1 MTWKSKFA
9 SALTEFDIWE
19 ILNTESVFYWLGGMF
34 KDCPAGDLVQAVIE
48 LRKERKK

>member
-1 MTWKSKFA
+1 MKCM
-9 SALTEFDIWE
+9 SALTAFDRWE
-19 ILNTESVFYWLGGMF
+19 ILNTESIFYWLSGMF